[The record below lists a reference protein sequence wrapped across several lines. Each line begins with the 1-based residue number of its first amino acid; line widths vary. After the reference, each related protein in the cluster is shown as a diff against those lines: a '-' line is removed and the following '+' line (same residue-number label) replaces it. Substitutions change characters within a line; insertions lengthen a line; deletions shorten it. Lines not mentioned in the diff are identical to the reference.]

1 MASNIDTSAPQ
12 RPESPT
18 GSPRGP
24 STTSLQAAATVNA
37 GLNRELSPRKP
48 HTLLK
53 HRILS
58 LNGRGNTH
66 QAPAGS
72 STGSLTRGQ
81 RSSSNAGRRRS
92 NVLMNLQLNNPS
104 IPGPGEMVS
113 ESGIPQHHRAPSLGE
128 LHQEL
133 EAEQE
138 AHVNRL
144 LQMIRQQQLELQRLQ
159 ANNPNHSSGH
169 GASAEDSSAVS
180 DRPAGPSSHGPS
192 PAMPL
197 GSYPRSP
204 VFHHRP
210 SLDMARADLH
220 RRSRTPSR
228 GASPR
233 LRSTSIS
240 AESGDWALGGRDE
253 SAFYQAEAQMLTRE
267 NQMLK
272 HRINDLQKQL
282 NELSASQGS
291 NEPPNPSGLVIGGGV
306 VGIAVAR
313 QLARR
318 SGGSTVLIERHP
330 ALGTETSARNSEV
343 IHAGIYYAPGSL
355 KARLCV
361 RGKQL
366 LYDLCARHDVGHR
379 RTGKWIVAQ
388 TPAQRASLE
397 RFHAACRDTLGVPTR
412 WVSAAEVA
420 RDGEGV
426 VAAEGALDSPTTGI
440 VDSHAL
446 MACLAGLLEEDGGI
460 VALNSPVVGVRPE
473 GGGWAVDVR
482 DGPEG
487 EASTITAD
495 TVVNAAGLGA
505 AHVHNMI
512 VGPERRVTLRY
523 AKGNYF
529 SYAASRPAVSRLIY
543 PVPEPGLGGLGT
555 HLTLDLAGRMRFGPD
570 VEWVDGPDDLAALS
584 TDTPRGASR
593 LREAVAAIRTY
604 LPGIDPDSLAPDYAG
619 IRPKLVGPDHKGFV
633 DFVIREEDG
642 FPGWV
647 NLLGIESPGLTSA
660 LAIAE
665 RVEEMMYGNVSGG

>member
-1 MASNIDTSAPQ
+1 MASNADASAPQ
-12 RPESPT
+12 RSRSPT
-18 GSPRGP
+18 GSPLGP

-37 GLNRELSPRKP
+37 GLNRELSP
-48 HTLLK
+48 H
-53 HRILS
+53 
-58 LNGRGNTH
+58 
-66 QAPAGS
+66 S
-72 STGSLTRGQ
+72 STSSLARGH

-92 NVLMNLQLNNPS
+92 NVLMNLQLNDPAV
-104 IPGPGEMVS
+104 PGPGEMVS
-113 ESGIPQHHRAPSLGE
+113 EHGGIPQHHRAPSLGE

-159 ANNPNHSSGH
+159 ASNPSNSH

-180 DRPAGPSSHGPS
+180 DRPAAPVSHGPV
-192 PAMPL
+192 PTPPV

-272 HRINDLQKQL
+272 HRIADLQKQL
-282 NELSASQGS
+282 TELSAAQGS
-291 NEPPNPSGLVIGGGV
+291 TEPPTPSSLGRSSSMADPTANAAVEAADVIGGGV

-313 QLARR
+313 QLAQR
-318 SGGSTVLIERHP
+318 SPGSTVLIERHA
-330 ALGTETSARNSEV
+330 ALGTETSSRNSEV
-343 IHAGIYYAPGSL
+343 IHAGIYYGADSL
-355 KARLCV
+355 KARLCI
-361 RGKQL
+361 RGKDL
-366 LYDLCARHDVGHR
+366 LYDLCGRYGVDHR

-397 RFHAACRDTLGVPTR
+397 SFHAVCRDKLGVPTR
-412 WVSAAEVA
+412 WVSAAEVD

-426 VAAEGALDSPTTGI
+426 VAAAGALESPTTGI
-440 VDSHAL
+440 VDSHGL
-446 MACLAGLLEEDGGI
+446 MTCLAGLFEEDGGI

-473 GGGWAVDVR
+473 EGGGSGGVGGWAVDVR
-482 DGPEG
+482 DGATG
-487 EASTITAD
+487 ATSTITAD
-495 TVVNAAGLGA
+495 TIVNAAGLGA
-505 AHVHNMI
+505 ARIHNMI
-512 VGPERRVTLRY
+512 APPDRQVTLHY

-529 SYAASRPAVSRLIY
+529 SYAASRPAVSRLVY

-555 HLTLDLAGRMRFGPD
+555 HLTLDLGGRMRFGPD
-570 VEWVDGPDDLAALS
+570 VEWVRRPDDLAALS
-584 TDTPRGASR
+584 RDTPRGAAR

-604 LPGIDPDSLAPDYAG
+604 LPGIDEACLEPDYAG
-619 IRPKLVGPDHKGFV
+619 IRPKLAGPDHAGFV
-633 DFVIREEDG
+633 DFVVREEEG
-642 FPGWV
+642 YRGWV

-665 RVEEMMYGNVSGG
+665 RVEGILYGNARGG

>member
-1 MASNIDTSAPQ
+1 MTSQMEASAVPARSG
-12 RPESPT
+12 SPT

-37 GLNRELSPRKP
+37 GLNRELSPR
-48 HTLLK
+48 
-53 HRILS
+53 
-58 LNGRGNTH
+58 
-66 QAPAGS
+66 S
-72 STGSLTRGQ
+72 STGSLTRTH

-92 NVLMNLQLNNPS
+92 NVLMNLQLNDPTV
-104 IPGPGEMVS
+104 PGPGEMVS
-113 ESGIPQHHRAPSLGE
+113 EHGIPQHHRAPSLGE

-159 ANNPNHSSGH
+159 ASNPNNSH
-169 GASAEDSSAVS
+169 GASGEDSSAVS
-180 DRPAGPSSHGPS
+180 DRPAVPVSQGPNPS
-192 PAMPL
+192 PL
-197 GSYPRSP
+197 VGSYPRSP

-272 HRINDLQKQL
+272 HRVHELQKQL
-282 NELSASQGS
+282 SELSASQGS
-291 NEPPNPSGLVIGGGV
+291 NEPPTPSSLCRSSSTAGPAAESAEADAHVIGGGV

-318 SGGSTVLIERHP
+318 SSGSTVLIERHT
-330 ALGTETSARNSEV
+330 ALGTETSSRNSEV
-343 IHAGIYYAPGSL
+343 IHAGLYYGADSL

-361 RGKQL
+361 RGKHL
-366 LYDLCARHDVGHR
+366 LYDLCARHGVGHR

-388 TPAQRASLE
+388 TAAQRAALE
-397 RFHAACRDTLGVPTR
+397 RFHAVCRDTLDVPTR

-426 VAAEGALDSPTTGI
+426 VAAAGALESPTTGI
-440 VDSHAL
+440 VDSHGL
-446 MACLAGLLEEDGGI
+446 MTCLAGLFEQDGGI

-473 GGGWAVDVR
+473 DGGWAVDVQ
-482 DGPEG
+482 DAATG
-487 EASTITAD
+487 ETSTITAD
-495 TVVNAAGLGA
+495 TIVNAAGLGA
-505 AHVHNMI
+505 AHIHNMI
-512 VGPERRVTLRY
+512 IGAADASPERQLMLHY
-523 AKGNYF
+523 AKGSYF
-529 SYAASRPAVSRLIY
+529 SYAASRPRVSRLIY

-555 HLTLDLAGRMRFGPD
+555 HLTLDLGGRMRFGPD
-570 VEWVDGPDDLAALS
+570 VEWVSDPTDLAALNAS
-584 TDTPRGASR
+584 TPRGAAR
-593 LREAVAAIRTY
+593 LREAVAEIRKY
-604 LPGIDPDSLAPDYAG
+604 LPGVDPTALAPDYAG
-619 IRPKLVGPDHKGFV
+619 MRPKLKGPEHAGFV
-633 DFVIREEDG
+633 DFVVREEEG
-642 FPGWV
+642 FRGWV

-660 LAIAE
+660 VAIAE
-665 RVEEMMYGNVSGG
+665 RVEELLYGNNACEA

>member
-1 MASNIDTSAPQ
+1 MDTSAVPP
-12 RPESPT
+12 RSESPT
-18 GSPRGP
+18 GSPHGP

-37 GLNRELSPRKP
+37 GLNREVSPR
-48 HTLLK
+48 
-53 HRILS
+53 
-58 LNGRGNTH
+58 
-66 QAPAGS
+66 S
-72 STGSLTRGQ
+72 SMGSLTRAH

-92 NVLMNLQLNNPS
+92 NVLMNLQLNDPTV
-104 IPGPGEMVS
+104 PGPGEMVS
-113 ESGIPQHHRAPSLGE
+113 EHGILHHHRAPSLGE

-144 LQMIRQQQLELQRLQ
+144 LQMIRQQQLELERLR
-159 ANNPNHSSGH
+159 ASNPNNSH
-169 GASAEDSSAVS
+169 GASGEDSSAVS
-180 DRPAGPSSHGPS
+180 DRPAPPVSQGPGPT
-192 PAMPL
+192 PPV

-272 HRINDLQKQL
+272 HRKGN
-282 NELSASQGS
+282 S
-291 NEPPNPSGLVIGGGV
+291 VIGGGV

-318 SGGSTVLIERHP
+318 SSGSTVLIERHT
-330 ALGTETSARNSEV
+330 ALGTETSSRNSEV
-343 IHAGIYYAPGSL
+343 IHAGLYYGADSL

-361 RGKQL
+361 RGKHL
-366 LYDLCARHDVGHR
+366 LYDLCARHGVGHR

-388 TPAQRASLE
+388 TPAQRAALE
-397 RFHAACRDTLGVPTR
+397 RFHAVCRDTLGVPTR

-426 VAAEGALDSPTTGI
+426 VAAAGALESPTTGI
-440 VDSHAL
+440 VDSHGL
-446 MACLAGLLEEDGGI
+446 MTCLAGLFEQDGGI

-473 GGGWAVDVR
+473 DGGWAVDVR
-482 DGPEG
+482 DAATG
-487 EASTITAD
+487 ETSTITAD

-505 AHVHNMI
+505 AHIHNMI
-512 VGPERRVTLRY
+512 IAAAAGAAAPERQLTLHY
-523 AKGNYF
+523 AKGSYF
-529 SYAASRPAVSRLIY
+529 SYAASRPRVSRLIY

-555 HLTLDLAGRMRFGPD
+555 HLTLDLSGRMRFGPD
-570 VEWVDGPDDLAALS
+570 VEWVSDPTDLAALS
-584 TDTPRGASR
+584 AATPRGAAR
-593 LREAVAAIRTY
+593 LREAVAEIRKY
-604 LPGIDPDSLAPDYAG
+604 LPGVDPTALAPDYAG
-619 IRPKLVGPDHKGFV
+619 MRPKLKGPEHAGFV
-633 DFVIREEDG
+633 DFVAREEEG
-642 FPGWV
+642 FRGWV

-665 RVEEMMYGNVSGG
+665 RVEEMLYGNNACKV